1 VSAHPTGGGAA
12 LAVPDLV
19 ARAVEAHVRTCLP
32 EEACGLLAFDAGG
45 RMRFAYP
52 LTNADRS
59 PVSFTVAPDEHFG
72 AVRHAERNGWEV
84 MGAFHSHPATEPVPS
99 ETDVA
104 RAPDT
109 DWVHLLAGM
118 DGDAVVIRAFRSVD
132 GRVSEIPVHPGG

>member
-1 VSAHPTGGGAA
+1 VSTAGRGE
-12 LAVPDLV
+12 AVVVPGSV
-19 ARAVEAHVRTCLP
+19 ARAIEAHVRTCLP

-59 PVSFTVAPDEHFG
+59 EVSFTVAPEEHFG

-84 MGAFHSHPATEPVPS
+84 MGAFHSHPASAPVPS

-109 DWVHLLAGM
+109 EWVHLVAGM
-118 DGDAVVIRAFRSVD
+118 DGDAVVIRAFRIV
-132 GRVSEIPVHPGG
+132 GGQVSEMPVRCEG